1 VAVAGVCLTLLFLYR
16 GDSLWS
22 PYYKID
28 IDQLMLEGAS
38 ADQGDVIWGHRI
50 VVNHDYHQKALD
62 LSPEFVDRYGNLS
75 SDVETAQ
82 RAYDLPYDFIEPADV
97 LIVGAGAGNDVASAL
112 RYGAL
117 RVDAVEIDPLI
128 AELGERLHPEMPYQ
142 SSRTNLIVDD
152 ARSFFEKN
160 DRKYDLI
167 VFGFLD
173 SHTLLSSMSSVRL
186 DNFVYTLE
194 CFEEAKSHLK
204 DDGVV
209 ALTFSVAK
217 KWIGAR
223 LRDMLATVF
232 DSNPVAFEV
241 GYDGG
246 VTFIVGPGMDSTE
259 LTEEHRLQVLAA
271 ERRLDFKGVAPPATD
286 DWPYLY
292 LREHTVPDVYWQ
304 VLLLLLILSVIVI
317 LLVFPESTN
326 VSLHFFFLGC
336 AFFLLETKSITE
348 AALLFGSTWI
358 VNSVVISAIL
368 LMILGANLFHGAA
381 EHRSRTALSAQ
392 RPHIRLRDV
401 ASPVLRRDHLCH
413 LAEEDAY
420 RRSSLW
426 VKPTWIGG
434 GWNGGVH
441 LVDLR
446 HKSSLSR
453 RGFRLC
459 LVLAGFAS
467 RDQIGG
473 DTWRR
478 TRWSPRGAVVISVVE
493 RIRQYAREQA
503 RGPLARLDFG
513 LLVVVSLPVFI
524 VLLLAQPGL
533 PRTADGY
540 LHLLRTVEVDQS
552 WRDGIF
558 YPRWAP
564 DMAFGYGYPIF
575 NYFAPL
581 LYLITE
587 AVHLLGPGFESSL
600 KLVLIG
606 SLLCGAGGMYA
617 LVKDHLGARAGV
629 LAAATYIYA
638 PYMLR
643 DVFVSGVYAEFLALS
658 LMPLALWSVY
668 RLITRGNPLYLLT
681 SSLLC
686 GAVVISHNITGML
699 FFPLLVSFAV
709 WTIWSHRRRS
719 AILRTVLA
727 LILSLALVALFLLP
741 ALVEK
746 PLVNLDRLTED
757 YFDFRQHFLSLAEI
771 LSPSVVPD
779 GRSFN
784 PVWLLNLGT
793 AQVFLAALG
802 VLALVVGYLAR
813 WQRMQ
818 GLFFVLVLVIS
829 VAMMLPVSTPVW
841 QHVPLVAFTEFP
853 WRFLGPAV
861 LASSFLAGNSVHLW
875 SRLRWRHSSTVLLAL
890 SVIFTV
896 GAVFVHLYQEWP
908 PSRREDLSP
917 QDVVQH
923 ELRTGIVGTTS
934 ASECLWKNPLTH
946 LSSLSIFLPAQS
958 RSWMRGVSLNPRE
971 SSCLAIRWCLTS
983 IAWNS
988 RLP

>member
-1 VAVAGVCLTLLFLYR
+1 
-16 GDSLWS
+16 
-22 PYYKID
+22 
-28 IDQLMLEGAS
+28 
-38 ADQGDVIWGHRI
+38 
-50 VVNHDYHQKALD
+50 
-62 LSPEFVDRYGNLS
+62 
-75 SDVETAQ
+75 
-82 RAYDLPYDFIEPADV
+82 
-97 LIVGAGAGNDVASAL
+97 
-112 RYGAL
+112 
-117 RVDAVEIDPLI
+117 
-128 AELGERLHPEMPYQ
+128 
-142 SSRTNLIVDD
+142 
-152 ARSFFEKN
+152 
-160 DRKYDLI
+160 
-167 VFGFLD
+167 
-173 SHTLLSSMSSVRL
+173 
-186 DNFVYTLE
+186 
-194 CFEEAKSHLK
+194 
-204 DDGVV
+204 
-209 ALTFSVAK
+209 
-217 KWIGAR
+217 
-223 LRDMLATVF
+223 
-232 DSNPVAFEV
+232 
-241 GYDGG
+241 
-246 VTFIVGPGMDSTE
+246 
-259 LTEEHRLQVLAA
+259 
-271 ERRLDFKGVAPPATD
+271 
-286 DWPYLY
+286 
-292 LREHTVPDVYWQ
+292 
-304 VLLLLLILSVIVI
+304 
-317 LLVFPESTN
+317 
-326 VSLHFFFLGC
+326 
-336 AFFLLETKSITE
+336 
-348 AALLFGSTWI
+348 
-358 VNSVVISAIL
+358 
-368 LMILGANLFHGAA
+368 
-381 EHRSRTALSAQ
+381 
-392 RPHIRLRDV
+392 
-401 ASPVLRRDHLCH
+401 
-413 LAEEDAY
+413 
-420 RRSSLW
+420 
-426 VKPTWIGG
+426 
-434 GWNGGVH
+434 
-441 LVDLR
+441 
-446 HKSSLSR
+446 
-453 RGFRLC
+453 
-459 LVLAGFAS
+459 
-467 RDQIGG
+467 
-473 DTWRR
+473 
-478 TRWSPRGAVVISVVE
+478 VISVVE

-552 WRDGIF
+552 WQDGVF

-658 LMPLALWSVY
+658 LMPHALWSVY

-699 FFPLLVSFAV
+699 FFPLLISFAV

-719 AILRTVLA
+719 AIPRTVLA

-757 YFDFRQHFLSLAEI
+757 YFDFRHHFHSLAEI

-802 VLALVVGYLAR
+802 VLALVVGSLAR
-813 WQRMQ
+813 WQRTQ

-841 QHVPLVAFTEFP
+841 QHAPLVAFTEFP
-853 WRFLGPAV
+853 SRFLGPAV

-890 SVIFTV
+890 SVIFAV

-917 QDVVQH
+917 EDVVQH

-934 ASECLWKNPLTH
+934 ASECLPTWVVEEPADSPLIAQYLSSGPISKLDEGSLPESARVELLGHTVVSDEYRVEFSTPLTVQFNTIYFPGWRAFVDGRPVPVTPSYPQGLITLEVPEGTH
-946 LSSLSIFLPAQS
+946 EVALHFGDTSVRTLANVTSGGALLLLIGTTILLAARQRDREGPPAEQ
-958 RSWMRGVSLNPRE
+958 
-971 SSCLAIRWCLTS
+971 AT
-983 IAWNS
+983 AS
-988 RLP
+988 RLPFMQAGLLVLAVLLLLLVKEGFIDGYTTWFRKSSPPGQVLGAQHPRELSLGDEALFLGYDLSSESVEPGDNLRLTLYWEPQDRLEEDYSAFVHLDDLRPNYISWSLSEKANPADLPTSTWSPGFYVSDSHELPVSSEIPPGLYVLRAGLYRSQSGQRLVVLDQDGDVASDFVELTKVRVRRVEPVDLSGVELVGPFRFGDRIGLFGYKLSDTSVTPGNYVRLVLYWEALTEMTESYTIFVHLVDEGGRTWAQADGLPVSGTYPTWAWLDRETVEDEHLIPLEVDVPPGIYEVAIGIYELETLRRLEVTTSAGAPLGDHILLPVSVEVPHP